1 MRFSNRRRWSTG
13 TDDLSDLSF
22 MYVMIEYN
30 LGDT

>member
-1 MRFSNRRRWSTG
+1 MRFSNRRWSTG